1 MEHFVTGHIS
11 PWKRKRRHF
20 CNLPQSCFEFLCL
33 FFFLRPFSLPFL
45 FLGPCLHHRRT
56 AAPPSATINTGDL
69 LLPLFSRLLPFLTPL
84 LPLVSL
90 SSHPPSTHRSFATTF
105 SATHCCC
112 AAASLQK
119 LVSNLE
125 GLEFSS
131 APTTLNGAGSGSSNL
146 CINDTLT
153 DDELRLILAKLES
166 EKDKEI
172 FGLVCK
178 RWLRLQSTERK
189 KLAARAGPHML
200 RIIPDRFTRLLE
212 LDLAQS
218 VLRSFYPGVTDP
230 DLDVIYHLWDVAFL
244 LMGRISDVGMKAIG
258 EGLSLLQSLDVS
270 YCRKLTDK
278 GLSAVAKG
286 CSDLRVLHLAGCRFV
301 TDGILEALSKSCHNM
316 KKLGLQ
322 GCTNIT
328 NYGLISLASG
338 CQQIKYLD
346 INKWLSKEKKGEV
359 AGVDGG

>member
-189 KLAARAGPHML
+189 KLAARAG
-200 RIIPDRFTRLLE
+200 
-212 LDLAQS
+212 
-218 VLRSFYPGVTDP
+218 
-230 DLDVIYHLWDVAFL
+230 
-244 LMGRISDVGMKAIG
+244 ISDVGMKAIG